1 MVDPRER
8 VRAEI
13 GLIEATLA
21 ALDRTAR
28 RKRMGQVE
36 WMAVAGFI
44 CNVYSG
50 IENILKNALRARGV
64 RPPLDTPSSHRD
76 LRDLATSSYLL
87 TSGLRDRLDDYRSFR
102 HFFVHGYGI
111 MLRPAELKPLA
122 EGLPA
127 IWKKFCSEI
136 EEAVEE
142 GGACNE

>member
-21 ALDRTAR
+21 ALDRTSR
-28 RKRMGQVE
+28 RKRMGQAE
-36 WMAVAGFI
+36 WMAVVGFI

-50 IENILKNALRARGV
+50 IENILKNALRTRGV
-64 RPPLDTPSSHRD
+64 RPPLDAPSSHRD
-76 LRDLATSSYLL
+76 LLDLACSSHLL
-87 TSGLRDRLDDYRSFR
+87 SSELRDRLDDYRGFR

-122 EGLPA
+122 EGRPA
-127 IWKKFCSEI
+127 VWKKFRSEI
-136 EEAVEE
+136 EEAVEK
-142 GGACNE
+142 GGA